1 MLPSLTRRPARCSA
15 AEMKGAEMKV
25 GQAERVAGASLH
37 SGGEKV
43 VSNMPTLH
51 FRLLITPPP
60 PPLLTSSL
68 ALKLRRERRKRF
80 DVSGEGHVV
89 IAH

>member
-1 MLPSLTRRPARCSA
+1 MLPSLTDEHVVASSIC
-15 AEMKGAEMKV
+15 AEMKHAEMKL

-51 FRLLITPPP
+51 FQLLIT
-60 PPLLTSSL
+60 PPLLTSSPVPK
-68 ALKLRRERRKRF
+68 ARRERRKCF
-80 DVSGEGHVV
+80 DVSSEGHVV